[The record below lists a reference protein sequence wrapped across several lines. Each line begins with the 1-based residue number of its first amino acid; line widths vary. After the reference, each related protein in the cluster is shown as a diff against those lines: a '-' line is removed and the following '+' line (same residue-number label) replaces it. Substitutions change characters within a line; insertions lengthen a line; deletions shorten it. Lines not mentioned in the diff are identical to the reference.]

1 MAQEVLMAVEMQR
14 RKLLILENDRSLRR
28 ELEQIFSDLDVTSTE
43 TSDQA
48 LALVRRLEPDVVLFD
63 LGAAREPAV
72 AAQSLELLRQI
83 LNLAPDTKII
93 AMTEHDARELAVQA
107 VGLGAADFYHKPLDA
122 GVLSIVVRRAFRIR
136 ELEEENWRLREQ
148 TGSMALDGIIGVS
161 DAMRSLCRSIEKV
174 APTNATVL
182 LLGDSGTGKEL
193 LARAVHRLSGRSHKP
208 FVAINCA
215 AIPDTLLESELFG
228 YEKGAFTGAAKRTPG
243 KLESADTGTIFL
255 DEIGEMPASLQA
267 KMLRV
272 LQERTVERIGGRTP
286 IPLDLRIVCAT
297 NRNLDALIGAGTF
310 RDDLYYRISEV
321 TVRVPPLRERQGDG
335 LLLAQF
341 LLQQMAER
349 FGRPTRGLAPDA
361 IRAIQA
367 HRWPGNVREL
377 ENRIKGAVI
386 MAEGAVVTANDLG
399 LQDPGDDPEYLN
411 LRVARQR
418 AEAQAARQALAVAK
432 GNLSRAA
439 ELLGVTR
446 PTLYDLLEKHRIDAA
461 QFGRNAPPSEPAPD
475 QTATRGPCRRPAS
488 GLARL
493 PQLTVSSDC
502 RSPRRTTSSR
512 VPPSCRRLP
521 QSSMCLRAGW
531 RRRTSRGRRC
541 RRESRPCNSATR
553 FRSGSC
559 SP

>member
-1 MAQEVLMAVEMQR
+1 MTLVLSRGIMNSGKER
-14 RKLLILENDRSLRR
+14 RRLLILENDRALAR
-28 ELEQIFSDLDVTSTE
+28 ELEQIFADLDVTCNEASEQT
-43 TSDQA
+43 

-63 LGAAREPAV
+63 LGTAQEPAL
-72 AAQSLELLRQI
+72 ASQALELLRQI
-83 LNLAPDTKII
+83 LHIAPETRII

-107 VGLGAADFYHKPLDA
+107 VGLGATDFYHKPINA
-122 GVLSIVVRRAFRIR
+122 AVLSIVVRRAFRIR
-136 ELEEENWRLREQ
+136 ELEEENWRLRER
-148 TGSMALDGIIGVS
+148 TGAMALEGIIGVS
-161 DAMRSLCRSIEKV
+161 DAMRNLCRAIEKV

-193 LARAVHRLSGRSHKP
+193 LARAIHRLSGRSHQQ

-243 KLESADTGTIFL
+243 KLEAADGGTIFL

-267 KMLRV
+267 KLLRV

-286 IPLDLRIVCAT
+286 IPLDLRFVCAT
-297 NRNLDALIGAGTF
+297 NRNLDQQIGIGAF

-321 TVRVPPLRERQGDG
+321 TIRVPPLRDRQGDS

-341 LLQQMAER
+341 LLQEMSER
-349 FGRPTRGLAPDA
+349 FGKPTRGLAPDA

-386 MAEGAVVTANDLG
+386 MAEGAVVTASDLG
-399 LQDPGDDPEYLN
+399 LEDPGDDPEYLN

-418 AEAQAARQALAVAK
+418 AEAQAVRQSLAVAR

-446 PTLYDLLEKHRIDAA
+446 PTLYDLLSKHSIDAA
-461 QFGRNAPPSEPAPD
+461 QFGRHAPQHAAAEESPPA
-475 QTATRGPCRRPAS
+475 
-488 GLARL
+488 L
-493 PQLTVSSDC
+493 P
-502 RSPRRTTSSR
+502 P
-512 VPPSCRRLP
+512 
-521 QSSMCLRAGW
+521 
-531 RRRTSRGRRC
+531 
-541 RRESRPCNSATR
+541 ES
-553 FRSGSC
+553 
-559 SP
+559 